1 MASTNDIDDSFDT
14 AFETVIH
21 EFRSKLKDDA
31 LYREILKTRNIEE
44 VYNVTDRLQE
54 EQARTGRLRHMSKI
68 NPFLEGLNGYAS
80 VIEVFMQAKPD
91 VLALIWGPIKLILQ
105 WADVLKQSMDA
116 IIDTTDEIGARL
128 PEFRK
133 ATHLFGKNKLISD
146 VLILFFRDILDFYVV
161 VLKFFSLP
169 RLKILFEALWPRQ
182 RDKIKIV
189 VSNIQRHTL
198 LLRNEVR
205 LEHIQAEYDFR
216 QQALQHFEKSEASH
230 LRQEY
235 HCLRTSISPR
245 TYKETLAYLDDRTCR
260 EAGIWLMKHDKFRD
274 WIDPTKKSASIIWLQ
289 GIPGSGKTHL
299 ARTVVHEAKGKG
311 HSLFAFLSYI
321 FSSSIST
328 LSILHSLIFQLTADD
343 FNLQSIVCHS
353 SGEGFRRNLE
363 VAQGVLK
370 ALLCS
375 AGPVYISLDGLD
387 EIDGSTRCRI
397 LTILLQ
403 LSTEIDT
410 LRVMISCRPEADLTS
425 ILSEKCST
433 IRVNE
438 QNGGGV
444 QSYISQRTMSWYEER
459 AFYPEARKE
468 METLLAPLATKS
480 KGIYGHRY
488 VYSELIILSR
498 HVSLRKSRT

>member
-1 MASTNDIDDSFDT
+1 
-14 AFETVIH
+14 
-21 EFRSKLKDDA
+21 
-31 LYREILKTRNIEE
+31 
-44 VYNVTDRLQE
+44 
-54 EQARTGRLRHMSKI
+54 
-68 NPFLEGLNGYAS
+68 
-80 VIEVFMQAKPD
+80 
-91 VLALIWGPIKLILQ
+91 
-105 WADVLKQSMDA
+105 
-116 IIDTTDEIGARL
+116 
-128 PEFRK
+128 
-133 ATHLFGKNKLISD
+133 
-146 VLILFFRDILDFYVV
+146 
-161 VLKFFSLP
+161 
-169 RLKILFEALWPRQ
+169 
-182 RDKIKIV
+182 
-189 VSNIQRHTL
+189 
-198 LLRNEVR
+198 
-205 LEHIQAEYDFR
+205 
-216 QQALQHFEKSEASH
+216 
-230 LRQEY
+230 
-235 HCLRTSISPR
+235 
-245 TYKETLAYLDDRTCR
+245 
-260 EAGIWLMKHDKFRD
+260 MKHDKFRD

-289 GIPGSGKTHL
+289 GIPGSGQIRRTSTNMGELILLVGKTHL